1 MRKSASY
8 SPNSEFKENSG
19 FQVKPLVAPY
29 RSQVFDSHRD
39 TRGAARPPVYMVDSE
54 IRNNLNSFNPLS
66 SNQTQNMRGRSNP
79 EIPLISNSVFSLP
92 NVVQENE
99 NASQI

>member
-1 MRKSASY
+1 M
-8 SPNSEFKENSG
+8 
-19 FQVKPLVAPY
+19 KPLVAPY
-29 RSQVFDSHRD
+29 RSQVFDNHRD

-66 SNQTQNMRGRSNP
+66 SNQTQNNMRGRSNP

-99 NASQI
+99 NPSQI